1 LITQR
6 STKRTLL
13 LERNAIDCV
22 GVQRVCWSSVRVAV
36 VVSVSNK
43 LLLMRKK
50 SQAREIEMVL

>member
-13 LERNAIDCV
+13 LEQNAIDCV